1 MAAYYILGVE
11 HPSQYKPLL
20 YFFQDMV
27 MDKAAA
33 DNGERPTRYASLVA
47 TITVKWN
54 STCTCLHFISMAIA
68 LVCLYKHVVSH
79 ILLMVILKY
88 MYVCT
93 FSLIFSHLLYSQH
106 SSRTLLPYLPEY
118 KSQLQH
124 LFLLLI
130 SRVRLILRMF
140 RILHSI
146 SRTESETSPLWTWS
160 RMVVQRMR
168 KCTGGMRTRWRMHA
182 RKRRWRSG

>member
-1 MAAYYILGVE
+1 MKVQLCRCSLPVEIPINTSGEEIRYLMAAYYVFGVE
-11 HPSQYKPLL
+11 HPSEYKHLL

-33 DNGERPTRYASLVA
+33 DNGKRPTRYASLVA

-54 STCTCLHFISMAIA
+54 STCTCLHFISIAIA

-106 SSRTLLPYLPEY
+106 SSRTLLRHVYT
-118 KSQLQH
+118 
-124 LFLLLI
+124 
-130 SRVRLILRMF
+130 M
-140 RILHSI
+140 
-146 SRTESETSPLWTWS
+146 
-160 RMVVQRMR
+160 
-168 KCTGGMRTRWRMHA
+168 
-182 RKRRWRSG
+182 